1 MTVNLLAHSN
11 LFKAGIARSGAYNRT
26 LTPFGFQN
34 EERTFWQAKGGLGD
48 AISKEMRMKPSG
60 SDLVVANSSETVI
73 PAAGGHG
80 MKELMNTFSTGF
92 NTINS
97 QYQTLSSGVNALN
110 QKISAP
116 APSTSSAGAQAFV
129 DTIASGF
136 MAVKQSF
143 HTLTQESNQSIQSLN
158 QGLQQTSQSSAERDQ
173 QTNTKITAYHNQ
185 TQSQILQLN
194 QNLTSLATQIST
206 MGPLGG
212 LGGGLFGA
220 GAGGAGAAKVIQVG
234 KMLQGMGLHVAE
246 NPAFGSGAVGQHA
259 PGSYHYSGRA
269 IDVTGS
275 TAQLD
280 AAYAQLKN
288 TNPAELLW
296 RTAGHYDHL
305 HVAYALGAG
314 MPAFF
319 GSQNAAIDWEKS
331 MVPSSVKVG
340 SVTGNSSEGFGG
352 GTTINGGINV
362 TVNGSGVDDADELA
376 SIVAMKI
383 GEAVNQARSASVFV

>member
-1 MTVNLLAHSN
+1 
-11 LFKAGIARSGAYNRT
+11 
-26 LTPFGFQN
+26 
-34 EERTFWQAKGGLGD
+34 
-48 AISKEMRMKPSG
+48 
-60 SDLVVANSSETVI
+60 
-73 PAAGGHG
+73 
-80 MKELMNTFSTGF
+80 
-92 NTINS
+92 
-97 QYQTLSSGVNALN
+97 
-110 QKISAP
+110 
-116 APSTSSAGAQAFV
+116 V

-143 HTLTQESNQSIQSLN
+143 HTLTQESNQSLQSLN

-173 QTNTKITAYHNQ
+173 KTNTKITAYHNQ

-194 QNLTSLATQIST
+194 QSLTSLATQIST

-212 LGGGLFGA
+212 LGGGLFGT
-220 GAGGAGAAKVIQVG
+220 GAGGGGVAKVVQIG
-234 KMLQGMGLHVAE
+234 KMLQGMGLNVAE
-246 NPAFGSGAVGQHA
+246 NPAFGSGRVGQHA

-280 AAYAQLKN
+280 AAYAQLKG

-319 GSQNAAIDWEKS
+319 GSQSAAMNWERS

-340 SVTGNSSEGFGG
+340 SVTSNSSEGFGG
-352 GTTINGGINV
+352 GPITINAPV
-362 TVNGSGVDDADELA
+362 TIHQQPNQNAEDLA
-376 SIVAMKI
+376 AIVAIKI
-383 GEAVNQARSASVFV
+383 GEAVSQARSSSVFV